1 MRGNRKSLILILLT
15 LVIAAGMLTAAE
27 MREIVLTDGTIITGE
42 VVSLTG
48 GICTIRSATLGT
60 VQVKESNIRTIRLKD
75 SAGSSALTEREA
87 TSLQNKMMSD
97 GEIMNKILGL
107 QNDPEFQEVLQDPEI
122 MKAVQAGDI
131 AALTANP
138 KFMRLLNNQAVKD
151 IKDKLTR

>member
-1 MRGNRKSLILILLT
+1 MKSLFMIFLT
-15 LVIAAGMLTAAE
+15 LAIAAGMVTAAE

-48 GICTIRSATLGT
+48 GVYTVRSATLGT
-60 VQVKESNIRTIRLKD
+60 LRIEESKIRTIRSKN
-75 SAGSSALTEREA
+75 SAGTSANTGGEVM
-87 TSLQNKMMSD
+87 SLQNKMMSD
-97 GEIMNKILGL
+97 DEVMNMIQGL
-107 QNDPEFQEVLQDPEI
+107 QNDPEFQEILQDPEI

-151 IKDKLTR
+151 IKNKTTR